1 MGDLLKGFSA
11 GFPLSSSTEFH
22 LAAQGGRFLIV
33 VEAGFSWNEG
43 TADRMFHGKQ
53 YDWPMTPEGQAS
65 FLRDVCRTI
74 HDTPGGRGIGVIWW
88 HPDSIPAKGAN
99 VWMGGSCA
107 LWRPDGSPLPALG
120 EFARF

>member
-1 MGDLLKGFSA
+1 M
-11 GFPLSSSTEFH
+11 
-22 LAAQGGRFLIV
+22 

-53 YDWPMTPEGQAS
+53 YDWPMPPEGQAS

-107 LWRPDGSPLPALG
+107 LWRPRSESLPGSNAIH
-120 EFARF
+120 